1 MDNKRRR
8 IYNKLISLFAQTG
21 EQLMFFREND
31 IANLSDLYSIYKKM
45 EYALYDFGT
54 LLFDLE
60 SSLPEGILESFDLEQ
75 LTASEKK
82 ELKRYLD
89 RFKPEMINCCF
100 EKYGNGY
107 RAVIPYMLNR
117 RAAGDVFS
125 PKRKYVVSVFERLL
139 IQNWSIINKMPATTV
154 FIVCCSPRRMSLRDN
169 DNADGHDV
177 INLIKRYLMT
187 EDDSGLYLNVFYG
200 AKQAEKY
207 YTEVYIIPHISI
219 EKQLEEMVCKQR

>member
-1 MDNKRRR
+1 MDNKCRR

-31 IANLSDLYSIYKKM
+31 IENLSDLYSIYKKM

-60 SSLPEGILESFDLEQ
+60 SELTEGILESFDLEQ

-89 RFKPEMINCCF
+89 RFKPEMIDCCF

-139 IQNWSIINKMPATTV
+139 IQNQGIINKMPATTV
-154 FIVCCSPRRMSLRDN
+154 FIVCCSPRKMSLRDN

-187 EDDSGLYLNVFYG
+187 EDDSGLHLNVFYG

-207 YTEVYIIPHISI
+207 GTEVYVMPYISI
-219 EKQLEEMVCKQR
+219 EKQLEEMADK

>member
-200 AKQAEKY
+200 AKQAENY
-207 YTEVYIIPHISI
+207 YTEVYIMPHISI

>member
-1 MDNKRRR
+1 MDNKCRR
-8 IYNKLISLFAQTG
+8 IYHKLISLFAQTE
-21 EQLMFFREND
+21 EQLMFFRDND
-31 IANLSDLYSIYKKM
+31 IENLTDLYSIYKRM
-45 EYALYDFGT
+45 EYALYDFGS
-54 LLFDLE
+54 LIFDLE
-60 SSLPEGILESFDLEQ
+60 TNLPEGIWESFDLEQ

-89 RFKPEMINCCF
+89 RFKPEMIDCCF
-100 EKYGNGY
+100 ERYGDGY
-107 RAVIPYMLNR
+107 RAVIPYLLNR

-139 IQNWSIINKMPATTV
+139 IQNKGIINKMPATSV
-154 FIVCCSPRRMSLRDN
+154 FIVCCSPGKMSLRDN

-177 INLIKRYLMT
+177 INLIKKYLMT

-207 YTEVYIIPHISI
+207 YTEVYIMPHIPI

>member
-1 MDNKRRR
+1 MDNKCRR

-31 IANLSDLYSIYKKM
+31 IVNLSDLYSVYKKM

-60 SSLPEGILESFDLEQ
+60 SELTEGILESFDLEQ

-89 RFKPEMINCCF
+89 RFKPEMIDCCF

-107 RAVIPYMLNR
+107 RAVIPYLLNR

-139 IQNWSIINKMPATTV
+139 IQNRSIINKMPATTV

-200 AKQAEKY
+200 AKQAENY
-207 YTEVYIIPHISI
+207 YTEVYIMPHISI

>member
-1 MDNKRRR
+1 
-8 IYNKLISLFAQTG
+8 
-21 EQLMFFREND
+21 
-31 IANLSDLYSIYKKM
+31 M

-89 RFKPEMINCCF
+89 RFKPEMIDSCF
-100 EKYGNGY
+100 ERYGNGY
-107 RAVIPYMLNR
+107 RAVIPYLLNR
-117 RAAGDVFS
+117 RNAGDVFS

-139 IQNWSIINKMPATTV
+139 IQNRSIINKMPATTV

-200 AKQAEKY
+200 AKQAENY
-207 YTEVYIIPHISI
+207 YTEVYIMPHISI

>member
-1 MDNKRRR
+1 MDNKCRR

-60 SSLPEGILESFDLEQ
+60 SSLPEGILEYFDLEQ
-75 LTASEKK
+75 LTASEQK
-82 ELKRYLD
+82 ELKRYLN

-125 PKRKYVVSVFERLL
+125 PKRKYVAAVFERLL
-139 IQNWSIINKMPATTV
+139 VQNKDIINKMPATTV
-154 FIVCCSPRRMSLRDN
+154 FIVCCSPRKMSLRDN

-187 EDDSGLYLNVFYG
+187 KDDSGLYLNVFYG
-200 AKQAEKY
+200 SKQAEKY
-207 YTEVYIIPHISI
+207 YTEVYIMPHIPV

>member
-1 MDNKRRR
+1 MDNKCRR

-45 EYALYDFGT
+45 EYALYDFGS
-54 LLFDLE
+54 LIFDLE
-60 SSLPEGILESFDLEQ
+60 SSLPEGILEDFDLEQ
-75 LTASEKK
+75 LTASEQK
-82 ELKRYLD
+82 ELKRYLN

-139 IQNWSIINKMPATTV
+139 IQNRSIINKMPATTV

-200 AKQAEKY
+200 AKQTEKY
-207 YTEVYIIPHISI
+207 YTEVYIMPHISI

>member
-207 YTEVYIIPHISI
+207 YTEVYITPHISI

>member
-1 MDNKRRR
+1 MDNKCRR

-45 EYALYDFGT
+45 EYALYDFGM

-89 RFKPEMINCCF
+89 RFRSEMIDCCF

-107 RAVIPYMLNR
+107 RAVIPYLLNR
-117 RAAGDVFS
+117 RNAGDVFS

-139 IQNWSIINKMPATTV
+139 VQNKDIIQKMPATSV
-154 FIVCCSPRRMSLRDN
+154 FIVCCSPGKMSLRDN

-177 INLIKRYLMT
+177 INLIKKYLMT

>member
-1 MDNKRRR
+1 MDNKCRR

-45 EYALYDFGT
+45 EYALYDFGS
-54 LLFDLE
+54 LIFDLE
-60 SSLPEGILESFDLEQ
+60 SSLPEGILEDFDLEQ
-75 LTASEKK
+75 LTASEQK
-82 ELKRYLD
+82 ELKRYLN

-139 IQNWSIINKMPATTV
+139 IQNRSIINKMPATTV

-200 AKQAEKY
+200 AKQAENY
-207 YTEVYIIPHISI
+207 YTEVYIMPHISI

>member
-1 MDNKRRR
+1 MDNKCRR

-89 RFKPEMINCCF
+89 RFRPEMIDCCF

-107 RAVIPYMLNR
+107 RAVIPYLLNR
-117 RAAGDVFS
+117 RNAGDVFS

-139 IQNWSIINKMPATTV
+139 IQNRSIINKMPATTV

-200 AKQAEKY
+200 AKQAENY
-207 YTEVYIIPHISI
+207 YTEVYIMPHISI
-219 EKQLEEMVCKQR
+219 EKQLKEMVCKQR

>member
-1 MDNKRRR
+1 MDNKCRR

-60 SSLPEGILESFDLEQ
+60 SSLPEGILESIDLEQ

-89 RFKPEMINCCF
+89 RFKPEMIDCCF

-107 RAVIPYMLNR
+107 RAVIPYLLNR
-117 RAAGDVFS
+117 RNAGDVFS

-139 IQNWSIINKMPATTV
+139 VQNKDIIQKMPATSV
-154 FIVCCSPRRMSLRDN
+154 FIVCCSPGKMSLRDN

-177 INLIKRYLMT
+177 INLIKKYLMT
-187 EDDSGLYLNVFYG
+187 KDDSGLYLNVFYG

>member
-1 MDNKRRR
+1 MDKKCRR
-8 IYNKLISLFAQTG
+8 IYNQLISLFAQTE

-31 IANLSDLYSIYKKM
+31 IVNLTDLYSIYKKM
-45 EYALYDFGT
+45 EYALYDFGS

-60 SSLPEGILESFDLEQ
+60 SELPEEILEAFDLER
-75 LTASEKK
+75 LTPSEQK
-82 ELKRYLD
+82 ELKHYQD
-89 RFKPEMINCCF
+89 RFKPEMIDCCF
-100 EKYGNGY
+100 ERYGDGY
-107 RAVIPYMLNR
+107 RAVIPYLLNR
-117 RAAGDVFS
+117 RTSGDVFS
-125 PKRKYVVSVFERLL
+125 PKRKYVVSVFKRLL
-139 IQNWSIINKMPATTV
+139 IQNKGIINNMPATTV

-207 YTEVYIIPHISI
+207 YTEVYIMPHISI